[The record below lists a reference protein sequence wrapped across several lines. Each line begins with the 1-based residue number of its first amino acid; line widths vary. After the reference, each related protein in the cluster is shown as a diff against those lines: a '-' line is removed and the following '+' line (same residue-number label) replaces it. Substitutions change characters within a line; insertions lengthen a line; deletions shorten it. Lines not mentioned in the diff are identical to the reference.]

1 MKLESEKKKIKCLM
15 IDNGGKYTRN
25 EFDEISKQ
33 EDIKRQFS
41 MAYTPQQNGL
51 V

>member
-1 MKLESEKKKIKCLM
+1 M

-51 V
+51 VQQINITLQEKC